1 MVRCSGARDTFANH
15 ALAGRGA
22 APTDKYAFDGHKGN
36 LHVGV
41 TGRTVLCDY

>member
-1 MVRCSGARDTFANH
+1 MATILQVRARTFMKSMQG
-15 ALAGRGA
+15 AGRGA
-22 APTDKYAFDGHKGN
+22 PEKYALDGHKGN